1 MSENQYH
8 LFQTPRFLPL
18 FVTQF
23 LGALNDNLFKNALVI
38 LILYRV
44 ANAAGLDGQILVTV
58 AAGAFILP
66 FFLFSATAGQ
76 LADKFE
82 KSRLI
87 RIIKLAEILIMGLA
101 VAGFLWGD
109 PYLMLAVLFL
119 MGTQSTFFGPLKYAI
134 LPDHLHEDELIS
146 GNALIEAGTFLAIL
160 IGTILGGVMILT
172 ENGISLVSTSI
183 VVLAVCGWLSS
194 FFIPRA
200 EPPSPDLKLN
210 PNVLAETWN
219 IIRAATSRRDIRLT
233 ILGISWFWLVGATFL
248 TQFPGLAKNVIGADE
263 HVVTLFLAT
272 FSIGIGLG
280 SLLCNKLL
288 AGEITAKYVPFG
300 ALGMTLFTLDLFFAT
315 SGLVPTPGELQGI
328 AAFLSRPAAWRILA
342 DLTAISVCGGIFIV
356 PLYAILQWRSEAAQ
370 RARTVAAN
378 NIVNAL
384 FMVVGAAGATLMLLA
399 EMSVPD
405 IFLVVASFNGVV
417 AIYVCGLLPDAIVK
431 AALAAVL
438 RILYRVKV
446 RGTDNLKKAGKRAV
460 IVANHVSFLD
470 GVLLGAFLPTKP
482 TFAVYTR
489 IARQWWLKPF
499 FAVVDVFRMDPTNPM
514 AIKSL
519 IKEIQRDRHC
529 VIFPEGRL
537 TVTGSLMKIYEG
549 PGMIADKADAML
561 VPVRIDGAQ
570 YTPFSRLR
578 GKVRLRWF
586 PKITITILEPRRFEL
601 PKDVVGRARRQLAG
615 LMLYDVMSEMIFET
629 CDYRRTLFEA
639 LLDARAIHGGNHPI
653 LEDVERKPMSY
664 DGLVLGSFVLG
675 RKIARMTKAK
685 EYVGLMLPNSVGA
698 VVAFFALQATGRVP
712 AMLNYSTGSKNMVS
726 ALVAAEIK
734 TILTSRRFV
743 EMAKFDDVIETLAV
757 HARIIYLEDL
767 REDVSI
773 VDKVVSF
780 FARLAPRLA
789 HRRANAKWDDPAVV
803 LFTSG
808 SEGTPKGV
816 VLSHGNLLANRHQLA
831 AVIDFNPTDI
841 VFNALPMFH
850 SFGLTAGT
858 LLPMLSGVKTFV
870 YPSPLHYRIVPALV
884 YDTNAT
890 IMFGTDTF
898 LMGYAQVA
906 HPYDFYSVR
915 YIFAG
920 AEKVKAETKRI
931 WADNFGLRILEGY
944 GATETSPVISTNT
957 PMHFKAG
964 TVGRFMPGMT
974 YELEPV
980 PGIEQGGRLTVSGP
994 NVMLGYLREENPGVL
1009 EEPENGRY
1017 DTGDIVSIDDHGF
1030 VTIQGRVKRFAKIAG
1045 EMISLSAVES
1055 YVNAVWSEHVHAVV
1069 SIPDPRRGEQLVL
1082 VTEKAD
1088 ASREPLLA
1096 YAKDQGIAEIMVPKT
1111 IRMVDKMPVLG
1122 TGKLDYV
1129 GVKNL
1134 VETGA

>member
-172 ENGISLVSTSI
+172 ENGISTVSAFI
-183 VVLAVCGWLSS
+183 MVLAACGWLSS

-328 AAFLSRPAAWRILA
+328 AAFLSQPTAWRILA

-499 FAVVDVFRMDPTNPM
+499 FAIVDVFRMDPTNPM

-726 ALVAAEIK
+726 ALAAAEIK

-1055 YVNAVWSEHVHAVV
+1055 YVNAVWSEHMHAVV

-1111 IRMVDKMPVLG
+1111 IRIVDRMPVLG